1 MSIDPEFSRSVLPV
15 AIDMFP
21 LTPVFISCHG
31 AKIAFSGTAPGLGI
45 GVFIEYGEYELAKVV
60 SKVM

>member
-1 MSIDPEFSRSVLPV
+1 
-15 AIDMFP
+15 MFP
-21 LTPVFISCHG
+21 LTPVFISCQG